1 MKAKCPSCRRETT
14 RDGNNKFFPFCSSR
28 CQLVDLS
35 KWLDE
40 KYRIPGEPVDPDEI
54 DPEGQHD

>member
-1 MKAKCPSCRRETT
+1 MKVKCPSCRRESTK
-14 RDGNNKFFPFCSSR
+14 DGNKFFPFCSAR
-28 CQLVDLS
+28 CQLVDLG

-54 DPEGQHD
+54 DPEGKHD